1 MKNISYQELKQKYL
15 SLVDE
20 NRSLRARIREL
31 ESGKGS
37 ISREHLIREPI
48 NPDPGRGTD
57 ISPNARIIPGQIRIN
72 HYAAP
77 DQKSTLFMSLFKG
90 RTDLYVKN
98 GRTKKENP
106 GSVRFASM
114 NGGPGSATNP
124 GVNVLSAA
132 INPTRL

>member
-57 ISPNARIIPGQIRIN
+57 ISPNARIIPGQIR
-72 HYAAP
+72 
-77 DQKSTLFMSLFKG
+77 M
-90 RTDLYVKN
+90 
-98 GRTKKENP
+98 